1 MNNRTYKHDIHIEKD
16 GARIPRERQPQFA
29 EVELDVPVHEEKEPI
44 SRVVTPD
51 RYERDVE
58 WGDSF
63 RYVSREGQFVQQA
76 RDLEEVAVEHA
87 EFVPFHT
94 YWPTYE
100 QMQSAQKRWYL
111 YWRGEVRA
119 GRYPD
124 TDLSYVFVYL
134 YELIHGIGWRE
145 PKQGYE
151 LMDRIWQAYRQRYPK
166 LDQYVREWLYDL
178 VLVFG
183 LDPTPAEPLSK
194 IPRSLSPE
202 LRELEWRRR
211 FRAEPLELTW
221 ELLLQLIDYEVE
233 KGRYYREQGRKV
245 LREYLP
251 KVVVLVDGYLSKTK
265 GRRLLD
271 LFMPREKRVTRYLF
285 RSAVYDHG
293 LYGRTITVPVLPI
306 SQHPP
311 LRAYL
316 TQLTRLTENQLR
328 ELTGFKGRLRGIQV
342 EPEVEQIISRYLRKE
357 FELRRAK
364 EVKSQVPAIK
374 INTAK
379 LRKLQRESDE
389 VRDMLLTEELKLN
402 LGDNRVYGKPS
413 GESDDPVTQGTTA
426 SFGAAE
432 LISQAKPGASKAGR
446 HKAGNEPQQGV
457 LDFERG
463 WLGYEEESYKEETQG
478 KAASP
483 EEKPKEVWEPEEM
496 RRSDERVK
504 VSSAER
510 AEGSSEERAKGHS
523 DKGTEKHLLEQL
535 VEQAPVDS
543 HEKDL
548 SQKLHTCAALS
559 EDSPFG
565 EGGAVYLDTDG
576 QLIDEADEWPIVI
589 EWQELAARLSEP
601 HRKLLAALL
610 RGEGDAVRYS
620 IAEEAGSM
628 PELMMDEIN
637 EISMEQIGDL
647 LIDVDEITEEYR
659 DELHHVLRRGS

>member
-293 LYGRTITVPVLPI
+293 LY
-306 SQHPP
+306 
-311 LRAYL
+311 
-316 TQLTRLTENQLR
+316 
-328 ELTGFKGRLRGIQV
+328 
-342 EPEVEQIISRYLRKE
+342 
-357 FELRRAK
+357 
-364 EVKSQVPAIK
+364 AI
-374 INTAK
+374 
-379 LRKLQRESDE
+379 
-389 VRDMLLTEELKLN
+389 
-402 LGDNRVYGKPS
+402 Y
-413 GESDDPVTQGTTA
+413 
-426 SFGAAE
+426 
-432 LISQAKPGASKAGR
+432 
-446 HKAGNEPQQGV
+446 
-457 LDFERG
+457 
-463 WLGYEEESYKEETQG
+463 
-478 KAASP
+478 
-483 EEKPKEVWEPEEM
+483 
-496 RRSDERVK
+496 
-504 VSSAER
+504 SS
-510 AEGSSEERAKGHS
+510 
-523 DKGTEKHLLEQL
+523 
-535 VEQAPVDS
+535 
-543 HEKDL
+543 
-548 SQKLHTCAALS
+548 
-559 EDSPFG
+559 
-565 EGGAVYLDTDG
+565 
-576 QLIDEADEWPIVI
+576 
-589 EWQELAARLSEP
+589 
-601 HRKLLAALL
+601 
-610 RGEGDAVRYS
+610 
-620 IAEEAGSM
+620 
-628 PELMMDEIN
+628 N
-637 EISMEQIGDL
+637 
-647 LIDVDEITEEYR
+647 
-659 DELHHVLRRGS
+659 